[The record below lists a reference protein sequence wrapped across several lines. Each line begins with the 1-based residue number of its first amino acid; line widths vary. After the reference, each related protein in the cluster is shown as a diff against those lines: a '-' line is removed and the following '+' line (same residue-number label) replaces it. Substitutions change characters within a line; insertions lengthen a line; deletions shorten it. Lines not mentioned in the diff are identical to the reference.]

1 MPEWVHLGVGC
12 IYPSLDG
19 HSLIPCFLF
28 RKYIVCGNCLV
39 FISNLTKTLKKI
51 LSSPNVH
58 CDCVLQLN

>member
-12 IYPSLDG
+12 IYPSLGG

-39 FISNLTKTLKKI
+39 FFSNLTKTLKK
-51 LSSPNVH
+51 SSR
-58 CDCVLQLN
+58 LQMCIVTVYCS

>member
-12 IYPSLDG
+12 IYPSLGG

-39 FISNLTKTLKKI
+39 FISNLTETLKK
-51 LSSPNVH
+51 SSR
-58 CDCVLQLN
+58 LQMCIVTVYCS